1 MKKFLFLNLAAFWA
15 LSTFSQTKVLCIGE
29 SSTSSY
35 NPGYRGKLKTLLA
48 GIGSYT
54 FIGPLSDTDGKH
66 AGYSGEPCY
75 TLYGDGTYGN
85 LRITNLKNSGYN
97 PDLILLLEGTN
108 DCGWAYQAYSV
119 GRTLASE
126 LSTLIDVICANFP
139 NAKLFVSAIMPMS
152 NSAYYD
158 VPTPN
163 GKAASNVIIY
173 NNAMPNT
180 ISSQAAEGKE
190 VYYTGANTVL
200 LSDLSSDGIHP
211 LQKGYDKIANS
222 FFNAIKA
229 QITDVTTDI
238 KNNKLGGAAV
248 YFQNK
253 EIRVDLTG
261 VSGESSI
268 AVFNSLGVEVKAVQ
282 SVKALASIV
291 VSVKGIYFVRVI
303 NSGKLFCKKV
313 IVN

>member
-1 MKKFLFLNLAAFWA
+1 M
-15 LSTFSQTKVLCIGE
+15 STFSQTKVLCIGE
-29 SSTSSY
+29 SSTSSC

-75 TLYGDGTYGN
+75 TLYGDGSSGN

-108 DCGWAYQAYSV
+108 DCGWAYQAYS
-119 GRTLASE
+119 GDRTLASE
-126 LSTLIDVICANFP
+126 FRTLVDVISANFP

-152 NSAYYD
+152 STAYDY

-163 GKAASNVIIY
+163 GKAASNVIVY
-173 NNAMPNT
+173 NEAMPNT
-180 ISSQAAEGKE
+180 IYSKASEGKE

-211 LQKGYDKIANS
+211 LQRGYDKIANS

-229 QITDVTTDI
+229 QNTGVTTDI
-238 KNNKLGGAAV
+238 RNNKLGGVTA

-268 AVFNSLGVEVKAVQ
+268 VVFNSLGVEVKAVQ

-291 VSVKGIYFVRVI
+291 MSVKGIYFVRVI